1 MALPRFDTGQES
13 ISTCFGCRGC
23 ARPVSVT
30 PHRQLS
36 LLTNTLI
43 LPLLGF
49 VVGSIVANY
58 FYDHEVSQ
66 VAGAIIG
73 FTIGLF
79 CCRPVTSI
87 TEEAVDHA

>member
-1 MALPRFDTGQES
+1 MALQRSDTGQES
-13 ISTCFGCRGC
+13 LGACFGCRGC
-23 ARPVSVT
+23 ARSISVT
-30 PHRQLS
+30 PQRQLS

-49 VVGSIVANY
+49 VGGSIVANY

-73 FTIGLF
+73 FAIGMF